1 MKGFV
6 FLLILI
12 LIGVGFA
19 YGSTVKGIV
28 KNSDTGDPL
37 IGANVVIKGTGMGA
51 TTDEDGFFIVQNVSE
66 GDYKLEVSYVGYNSY
81 TESIKVGTSEVEL
94 QISLKPT
101 IYMGA
106 EITVLA
112 DRALPRETPVAFSD
126 VNKKEMQ
133 TRLGSRDIPLVLN
146 TTPSV
151 YATTNGGGAGD
162 ARINIR
168 GFNQRNV
175 AVMINGIPINDME
188 NGWVYW
194 SNWDGLGDATNSL
207 QVQRGLSAVN
217 LATPSIGGTLNIIT
231 DPTAQSPGVMFRQE
245 VGNDG
250 FLKETL
256 VANSGLINDKYA
268 VSGSFVRKVG
278 DGLVDKTWT
287 DAWAYYVG
295 ASWVVNKDNRLEL
308 YVMGAPQQHGQ
319 NRYKQN
325 IAAYDSSFAK
335 DLADYDNIAVKYF
348 PQDSAGLK
356 YNENW
361 NTVNPN
367 YQSKQFWNGKEHDRY
382 ANNYINESVNYYH
395 KPLANLNWYSKFTDK
410 LDIFSTVYYSGG
422 KGGGSG
428 TLGSMRWVY
437 PQIPPAIPT
446 PPPSRIVDWNATYA
460 RNIAADTSRGILRN
474 SVNNQWTIGAIAKA
488 NYKFTETFNGT
499 FGVDWRT
506 AEIEHF
512 REVRDLL
519 GGNYYFAEDEEASD
533 LWTGTEQL
541 RGLGD
546 KVDYYNTNTVDWLG
560 FYGQGEVKT
569 GPSTAYVM
577 GGYSMIKYSY
587 TDHFKHINGEE
598 LFLETDWINGFQVK
612 GGASHQLSP
621 VVDVYANAG
630 YVSKVPIFDE
640 VISDVDGTK
649 AENPK
654 NEKFTAVE
662 GGANYRAMGGRL
674 VFKGD
679 FYYTVWKDRTR
690 SINVQKPDGDEALI
704 FISGMDTRHMGLEFE
719 GSYQPNRYFRFDGMA
734 SFGNWKY
741 TNDVSGVYK
750 DYSISAVDTT
760 YNFYVKDLKSGD
772 APQTQFALAGTVF
785 PIRGL
790 LAQIVYKYY
799 AQNYADWDPFSRTIV
814 GDRAQSWKA
823 PSYGVADIHA
833 SYDLPFDLK
842 GAKLM
847 LFAHIFNVFDT
858 KFISDAVDNST
869 YNAYRVDG
877 DPDNP
882 IVNPHK
888 ADAAEVYFG
897 LERTFNLGLAISL

>member
-1 MKGFV
+1 MKRLV
-6 FLLILI
+6 FLLIL
-12 LIGVGFA
+12 LLVGVGIA

-28 KNSDTGDPL
+28 KNSDTNDPL

-51 TTDEDGFFIVQNVSE
+51 TTDEDGFFIVQNVPQ
-66 GDYKLEVSYVGYNSY
+66 GDYKLEVSYIGYNSY
-81 TESIKVGTSEVEL
+81 TESITVGASEVEL
-94 QISLKPT
+94 QVSLKPT

-126 VNKKEMQ
+126 VNKKEIQ

-151 YATTNGGGAGD
+151 YATTNGGGSGD

-231 DPTAQSPGVMFRQE
+231 DPTAQNPGLMYRQE

-250 FLKETL
+250 FLKGTL

-268 VSGSFVRKVG
+268 FSGSFVRKVG
-278 DGLVDKTWT
+278 DGWVDKTWT

-295 ASWVVNKDNRLEL
+295 ASWIVNKKNRLEL
-308 YVMGAPQQHGQ
+308 YAMGAPQMHGQ
-319 NRYKQN
+319 NYYKQN
-325 IAAYDSSFAK
+325 AAAYDSTYAK
-335 DLADYDNIAVKYF
+335 ETLDYPAEAIAAF
-348 PQDSAGLK
+348 PQSKDGLR

-361 NTVNPN
+361 NTIDPS
-367 YQSKQFWNGKEHDRY
+367 YEGKQFWNGKEHDRY
-382 ANNYINESVNYYH
+382 NTDFLNERENYYH
-395 KPLANLNWYSKFTDK
+395 KPLVNLNWYSTLTDK

-422 KGGGSG
+422 TGGGSG
-428 TLGSMRWVY
+428 TLGSMVWDY
-437 PQIPPAIPT
+437 DSQPT
-446 PPPSRIVDWNATYA
+446 RIVDWNGTIA
-460 RNIAADTSRGILRN
+460 RNSAADTSLGILRN

-499 FGVDWRT
+499 FGVDWRK
-506 AEIEHF
+506 AEIDHF

-519 GGNYYFAEDEEASD
+519 GGNYYYATSNDM
-533 LWTGTEQL
+533 WTGTERL

-560 FYGQGEVKT
+560 FYGQGEVKN
-569 GPSTAYVM
+569 GPSTAYIM

-587 TDHFKHINGEE
+587 TDHFTHLADGSE

-621 VVDVYANAG
+621 VVDIYVNAG
-630 YVSKVPIFDE
+630 YVSKVPIFDD

-654 NEKFTAVE
+654 NEKFTALE
-662 GGANYRAMGGRL
+662 GGVNYRALGGRA

-679 FYYTVWKDRTR
+679 FYYTIWKDRTR
-690 SINVQKPDGDEALI
+690 SINVQEANGNESLI

-719 GSYQPNRYFRFDGMA
+719 GSYQPNRYVRIDGMA

-750 DYSISAVDTT
+750 DYSNPAATDVT
-760 YNFYVKDLKSGD
+760 YDFYVKDLKSGD
-772 APQTQFALAGTVF
+772 APQTQFALSGSVF
-785 PIRGL
+785 PVRGL
-790 LAQIVYKYY
+790 LAQIVFRYY
-799 AQNYADWDPFSRTIV
+799 ANNYADWDPFSRTVV
-814 GDRAQSWKA
+814 GDREQSWKA
-823 PSYGVADIHA
+823 PSYGVMDIHA
-833 SYDLPFDLK
+833 SYDLPFNWK
-842 GAKLM
+842 GVRVM
-847 LFAHIFNVFDT
+847 LFAHIFNVLDT
-858 KFISDAVDNST
+858 KYIQDAVDNSP
-869 YNAYRVDG
+869 YNGYYGPNNEYSHMA
-877 DPDNP
+877 P
-882 IVNPHK
+882 
-888 ADAAEVYFG
+888 AAEVYMG
-897 LERTFNLGLAISL
+897 MLRTFNTGLSIAF

>member
-1 MKGFV
+1 MKRLV
-6 FLLILI
+6 FLLIL
-12 LIGVGFA
+12 LLVGVGIA

-28 KNSDTGDPL
+28 KNSDTNDPL

-51 TTDEDGFFIVQNVSE
+51 TTDEDGFFIVQNVPQ
-66 GDYKLEVSYVGYNSY
+66 GDYKLEVSYIGYNSY
-81 TESIKVGTSEVEL
+81 TESITVGASEVEL
-94 QISLKPT
+94 QVSLKPT

-126 VNKKEMQ
+126 VNKKEIQ

-151 YATTNGGGAGD
+151 YATTNGGGSGD

-231 DPTAQSPGVMFRQE
+231 DPTAQNPGLMYRQE

-250 FLKETL
+250 FLKGTL

-268 VSGSFVRKVG
+268 FSGSFVRKVG
-278 DGLVDKTWT
+278 DGWVDKTWT

-295 ASWVVNKDNRLEL
+295 ASWVVNKNNRLEL
-308 YVMGAPQQHGQ
+308 YAMGAPQLHGQ
-319 NRYKQN
+319 NTYKQN
-325 IAAYDSSFAK
+325 AAAYDSTYAK
-335 DLADYDNIAVKYF
+335 DKLDYPEAAIAAF
-348 PQDSAGLK
+348 PQSKDGLR

-361 NTVNPN
+361 NVVDPS
-367 YQSKQFWNGKEHDRY
+367 YDGKQFWNGKEHDRY
-382 ANNYINESVNYYH
+382 NQDFINERENYYH
-395 KPLANLNWYSKFTDK
+395 KPLVNLNWYSTFTDK

-422 KGGGSG
+422 TGGGSG
-428 TLGSMRWVY
+428 TLGSMVWDY
-437 PQIPPAIPT
+437 NSQPT
-446 PPPSRIVDWNATYA
+446 RIVNFDGTIA
-460 RNIAADTSRGILRN
+460 RNAAADTSRGILRN
-474 SVNNQWTIGAIAKA
+474 SVNNQWTVGAIAKA

-499 FGVDWRT
+499 FGVDWRK
-506 AEIEHF
+506 AEIDHF

-519 GGNYYFAEDEEASD
+519 GGNYYYADGAEASD
-533 LWTGTEQL
+533 LWTGSEKL
-541 RGLGD
+541 RKLGD

-569 GPSTAYVM
+569 GPSTAYIM

-587 TDHFKHINGEE
+587 TDHFMHINGEE
-598 LFLETDWINGFQVK
+598 LFVETDWINGFQVK

-630 YVSKVPIFDE
+630 YVSKVPIFDD

-662 GGANYRAMGGRL
+662 GGVNYRALGGRA

-679 FYYTVWKDRTR
+679 FYYTIWKDRTR
-690 SINVQKPDGDEALI
+690 SINVQKADGDEALI
-704 FISGMDTRHMGLEFE
+704 FISGMDSRHMGLEFE
-719 GSYQPNRYFRFDGMA
+719 GSYQPNRFFRLDGMA
-734 SFGNWKY
+734 SFGNWQY

-750 DYSISAVDTT
+750 DYRIGADST

-772 APQTQFALAGTVF
+772 APQTQFALSGSVF
-785 PIRGL
+785 PVRGL
-790 LAQIVYKYY
+790 LAQIVFRYY
-799 AQNYADWDPFSRTIV
+799 ANNYADWDPFSRTVV
-814 GDRAQSWKA
+814 GDREQSWKA
-823 PSYGVADIHA
+823 PSYGVMDIHA
-833 SYDLPFDLK
+833 SYDLPFNWK
-842 GAKLM
+842 GVRVM
-847 LFAHIFNVFDT
+847 LFAHIFNVLDT
-858 KFISDAVDNST
+858 KFISDAVDNSQ
-869 YNAYRVDG
+869 YNGYYGPNDEYSHMA
-877 DPDNP
+877 P
-882 IVNPHK
+882 
-888 ADAAEVYFG
+888 AAEVYMG
-897 LERTFNLGLAISL
+897 LLRTFNTGLSIAF

>member
-348 PQDSAGLK
+348 PKIL
-356 YNENW
+356 
-361 NTVNPN
+361 
-367 YQSKQFWNGKEHDRY
+367 
-382 ANNYINESVNYYH
+382 
-395 KPLANLNWYSKFTDK
+395 
-410 LDIFSTVYYSGG
+410 LD
-422 KGGGSG
+422 
-428 TLGSMRWVY
+428 
-437 PQIPPAIPT
+437 
-446 PPPSRIVDWNATYA
+446 
-460 RNIAADTSRGILRN
+460 
-474 SVNNQWTIGAIAKA
+474 
-488 NYKFTETFNGT
+488 
-499 FGVDWRT
+499 
-506 AEIEHF
+506 
-512 REVRDLL
+512 
-519 GGNYYFAEDEEASD
+519 
-533 LWTGTEQL
+533 
-541 RGLGD
+541 
-546 KVDYYNTNTVDWLG
+546 
-560 FYGQGEVKT
+560 
-569 GPSTAYVM
+569 
-577 GGYSMIKYSY
+577 
-587 TDHFKHINGEE
+587 
-598 LFLETDWINGFQVK
+598 
-612 GGASHQLSP
+612 
-621 VVDVYANAG
+621 
-630 YVSKVPIFDE
+630 
-640 VISDVDGTK
+640 
-649 AENPK
+649 
-654 NEKFTAVE
+654 
-662 GGANYRAMGGRL
+662 
-674 VFKGD
+674 
-679 FYYTVWKDRTR
+679 
-690 SINVQKPDGDEALI
+690 
-704 FISGMDTRHMGLEFE
+704 
-719 GSYQPNRYFRFDGMA
+719 
-734 SFGNWKY
+734 
-741 TNDVSGVYK
+741 
-750 DYSISAVDTT
+750 
-760 YNFYVKDLKSGD
+760 
-772 APQTQFALAGTVF
+772 
-785 PIRGL
+785 
-790 LAQIVYKYY
+790 
-799 AQNYADWDPFSRTIV
+799 
-814 GDRAQSWKA
+814 
-823 PSYGVADIHA
+823 
-833 SYDLPFDLK
+833 
-842 GAKLM
+842 
-847 LFAHIFNVFDT
+847 
-858 KFISDAVDNST
+858 
-869 YNAYRVDG
+869 
-877 DPDNP
+877 
-882 IVNPHK
+882 
-888 ADAAEVYFG
+888 
-897 LERTFNLGLAISL
+897 